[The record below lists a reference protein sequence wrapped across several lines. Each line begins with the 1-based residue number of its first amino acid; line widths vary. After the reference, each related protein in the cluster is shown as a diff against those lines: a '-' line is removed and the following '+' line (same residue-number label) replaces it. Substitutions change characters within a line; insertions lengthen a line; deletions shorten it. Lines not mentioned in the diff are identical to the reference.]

1 MNRKIA
7 FILALLMVISF
18 SLTACQSGDLD
29 EETEGAQTK
38 TIVDSRGKSV
48 EIEYP
53 ADNVVCLLNSGLN
66 DLYMLGAA
74 EVVTGIDQWTYDNE
88 ITYNL
93 LKQVDER
100 IANKTLP
107 AVDNNVEKIISMKPD
122 AVVIWAGNEEQIKAL
137 EDQGVKVIG
146 IQVNNFDEVYTKME
160 IMGQIVGKEDRA
172 QEIIDYTKAQLADI
186 DDKTDTLT
194 EDQKKSGIFVWG
206 ASKLD
211 LAGSTSTGNSLLE
224 LCGVSNKAGEID
236 EEHFVAKMKDVISW
250 NPDTIVMWNVADLDP
265 RDYFDDSQ
273 WADITAVQDKSVYEI
288 PDELT
293 FYCDLWTVKYAY
305 ALKYMAKNI
314 YPDLFKDMD
323 LETEKSDMVKTL
335 YNVDFE

>member
-18 SLTACQSGDLD
+18 SLTACQSGDVD

-236 EEHFVAKMKDVISW
+236 EEHFVAKMEDVISW